1 MGLIRRSYLIE
12 YYLAIQNDQYEEIPT
27 VLREKRRAEN
37 YNYVLTAK
45 EKCLYDGLK
54 IDENINK

>member
-1 MGLIRRSYLIE
+1 MGLIKRYYLIE
-12 YYLAIQNDQYEEIPT
+12 YYSAIQNDPYEEIPT
-27 VLREKRRAEN
+27 VLREKRRAGK